1 MQITFQLACQKI
13 ILVCTFEPNM
23 TYLTHLFYG
32 FILAFGGLLIPG
44 MINMTAVKVTIE
56 KGKRKGL
63 IFSSGAALIVFVQA
77 SIAVFF
83 AQYLNKHPDI
93 IANLKIVGVVIF
105 SMLAIYF
112 FYQARYPKEIKVKQY
127 KGGDFFI
134 GMFLSSINMLSIP
147 FYLAMATYL
156 NAKGHLNLNNTH
168 MTFFALGTLV
178 GAGLLLFVYVN
189 LAGLIT
195 KKAQFI
201 AKNIN
206 FILGCLFVVL
216 ASLVTLQL
224 YNFQ

>member
-1 MQITFQLACQKI
+1 
-13 ILVCTFEPNM
+13 M

-56 KGKRKGL
+56 KGKKKGL
-63 IFSSGAALIVFVQA
+63 VFSSGAALIVFIQA

-83 AQYLNKHPDI
+83 AQYLNKHPEI
-93 IANLKIVGVVIF
+93 IANLKLVGIF
-105 SMLAIYF
+105 IFLTLAVYF
-112 FYQARYPKEIKVKQY
+112 FYQARNPKEIKVKQY
-127 KGGDFFI
+127 KGSDFFI

-156 NAKGHLNLNNTH
+156 NAKGHLNLNNSH

-178 GAGLLLFVYVN
+178 GAGLLLFIYVH

-195 KKAQFI
+195 RKAQFI

-206 FILGCLFVVL
+206 YILACLFVVL
-216 ASLVTLQL
+216 AFLVIVQL
-224 YNFQ
+224 YNFE